1 MKYYNF
7 GFWIES
13 VALKT
18 RQRNF
23 YTLSNFYLDFF
34 TKRRKKNLTEKNL
47 LEIESG
53 HYLVLSNVS
62 SFLIS
67 FLQKLKNGRSFS
79 IHFWTS
85 FRFASQQC
93 RSLSVAFNLECAWVD
108 QRLLGNSVPCW
119 HGFGSLHCQKV
130 MYSIALFYQHRD
142 SNLLDPVILDHT
154 SCTFH
159 TDLLGPFWPLLA
171 PIGMLGQTSTCS
183 Q

>member
-1 MKYYNF
+1 M
-7 GFWIES
+7 ES

-67 FLQKLKNGRSFS
+67 VLQKLKNGRSFS

-85 FRFASQQC
+85 FRFASQ
-93 RSLSVAFNLECAWVD
+93 
-108 QRLLGNSVPCW
+108 
-119 HGFGSLHCQKV
+119 
-130 MYSIALFYQHRD
+130 
-142 SNLLDPVILDHT
+142 
-154 SCTFH
+154 
-159 TDLLGPFWPLLA
+159 
-171 PIGMLGQTSTCS
+171 
-183 Q
+183 